1 MTRNTTVFAS
11 LFTSIALVVIAGL
24 SACSGAVGGSP
35 PVNDPTRITILPAG
49 TTSAPVTAYSGLPT
63 TFTIAGGTGAYFVS
77 SDNQAVINVSG
88 AVSGTSFTVVPSP
101 VLVTTTV
108 TLTVRDTG
116 TAPVA
121 TSIVTV
127 QPGTVNN
134 NITITPTSS
143 LAAACTPAICS
154 GGDAL
159 VSVTISQGGVPLAAR
174 GVRFD
179 VLSGSFSFVSTDPV
193 SGAVT
198 LVNTIQVTTDETGK
212 AIARIRIPAGAQNQ
226 TALLQVT
233 DIGTGTFQRTSFA
246 IAQSTGSSPGFSLL
260 PSSIVF
266 QGVLTNQCAGVTG
279 DIFGGFTIIGGT
291 PPYTITGGGSAIFIL
306 PDVVTQQGGTFDVKV
321 NGTCIP
327 APGLSIVATDA
338 TGHTATATVENLP
351 GTGAA
356 PALTVTPSSITLT
369 SCSGQANATV
379 AGGVTNNY
387 FASGGS
393 DALTVVINGNTV
405 TVSRRNPSAAVAG
418 PLSVGVS
425 DGSTSTT
432 LTVNLSGEG
441 AGACPALVATPSSV
455 TLTNCT
461 TPETVTLSGGTGT
474 YTAASDNASVQASVS
489 ASTLT
494 IVRTSTAA
502 GFGPSGPFT
511 PPAHV
516 TVRNG
521 TASTVVNVNAT
532 GTGQPNDGNGSCP

>member
-1 MTRNTTVFAS
+1 MTRTTTALAS
-11 LFTSIALVVIAGL
+11 LLTAIALIVIVGL

-49 TTSAPVTAYSGLPT
+49 TTTTPVTAYSGLPT

-88 AVSGTSFTVVPSP
+88 AVSGSSFTVVPSP

-108 TLTVRDTG
+108 TITVRDTG

-121 TSIVTV
+121 TSVVTV

-134 NITITPTSS
+134 SITITPTSTQ
-143 LAAACTPAICS
+143 AAACTPAICS

-179 VLSGSFSFVSTDPV
+179 VLSGTFSFVSTDPV

-198 LVNTIQVTTDETGK
+198 LVNTIQVVTDETGK
-212 AIARIRIPAGAQNQ
+212 AIARIRIPPSVQNQ

-233 DIGTGTFQRTSFA
+233 DIGTGTFQRASFA
-246 IAQSTGSSPGFSLL
+246 IAQSTGASPGFSLL
-260 PSSIVF
+260 PSGMVF
-266 QGVLTNQCAGVTG
+266 QGVLTNQCAGVNG

-291 PPYTITGGGSAIFIL
+291 PPYTITGGGSAFFIL
-306 PDVVTQQGGTFDVKV
+306 PNVVTQQGGTFDVKP
-321 NGTCIP
+321 NGTCAP

-338 TGHTATATVENLP
+338 TGHTATATVQNLP

-369 SCSGQANATV
+369 SCSGQAAATV
-379 AGGVTNNY
+379 AGGVSNNY
-387 FASGGS
+387 FASPGS
-393 DALTVVINGNTV
+393 DAITAVINGNTV
-405 TVSRRNPSAAVAG
+405 TIGRRNPSAATAG

-425 DGSTSTT
+425 DGSTVATI
-432 LTVNLSGEG
+432 TVNLVGEA

-461 TPETVTLSGGTGT
+461 TSQSVSITGGSGT
-474 YTAASDNASVQASVS
+474 YTAASDNASVSVS
-489 ASTLT
+489 PASGTSPFSVS
-494 IVRTSTAA
+494 IVRTAA
-502 GFGPSGPFT
+502 SGPFT

-521 TASTVVNVNAT
+521 TASTVINVNAT
-532 GTGQPNDGNGSCP
+532 GTGLAGDGNGTCP